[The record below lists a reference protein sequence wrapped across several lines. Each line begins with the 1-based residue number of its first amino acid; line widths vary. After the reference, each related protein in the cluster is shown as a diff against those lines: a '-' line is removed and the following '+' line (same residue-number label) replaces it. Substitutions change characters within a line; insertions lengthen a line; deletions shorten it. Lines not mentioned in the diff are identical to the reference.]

1 MKKIVAIDFDGTL
14 ADSFGLINK
23 AIIET
28 CSKFNKKISVD
39 ELNQYWGPN
48 EEGIFINLLGEK
60 NGREGFETYL
70 EFYEKYHDEYLS
82 ESAGIRKVLNE
93 LKSRGITVAFLT
105 GRSFESAQIS
115 LDHLG
120 LRKYFDKYY
129 YGTTSGVCKVENFGK
144 LCEDYSIS
152 PDELLYIGDSV
163 ADVKSCKKAGVDL
176 LSVSFNK
183 KTTYARLEAKNPGRV
198 CETVDDLYAK
208 LFNMFEY

>member
-28 CSKFNKKISVD
+28 CTKYNKQITEK
-39 ELNQYWGPN
+39 ELNHYWGPN
-48 EEGIFINLLGEK
+48 EEGIFIKLLGK
-60 NGREGFETYL
+60 DLGHKGFETYL
-70 EFYEKYHDEYLS
+70 ELYEKYHDGYLF
-82 ESAGIRKVLNE
+82 ESPGIRKVLDE
-93 LKSRGITVAFLT
+93 LKSRNITMVFLT
-105 GRSFESAQIS
+105 GRSDESAQIS

-129 YGTTSGVCKVENFGK
+129 YGTIFGVCKVENFGK
-144 LCEDYSIS
+144 LCQDYSIT

-163 ADVKSCKKAGVDL
+163 ADVRSCKKAGVDL

-183 KTTYARLEAKNPGRV
+183 TTSYSRLDAANPGNV
-198 CETVDDLYAK
+198 CETVDELYTK
-208 LFNMFEY
+208 LFDVFKN